1 MPHLLRDLL
10 AEPSDR
16 KSFAVISI
24 VAVIVIV
31 AAYDFWHWKSMS
43 GFVTSLDH
51 GNVLFEDYVDHFYP
65 MGRQILSSDRPVHG
79 YFYSAFFALLL
90 SPLSQLP
97 ETPALWLWGILQV
110 VCLALLWSLPRRS
123 LMRLWPNVGWLY
135 VLIFITSVPVL
146 HNFKWGQV
154 SVPITLLILGSVVAH
169 QRGGRVVSGTLLG
182 LAAAIKY
189 YPGLFAI
196 YYLYRRDAR
205 ALAAFAAATV
215 LFLLVLPATVLTPAG
230 VIDFQKESFAA
241 ISNAPWVAKNVNSQY
256 MPYVALR
263 VLPLRPTAGTRE
275 ALTIVGFGVVCAT
288 LGLLWFHQH
297 RTGRDDPS
305 LFAAGAFLCL
315 PFLLRTSW
323 PHYFVFLPFCQMLI
337 LWRLWS
343 MRHGRRVWS
352 LAFCAVTLVS
362 AALSS
367 VFVFNMF
374 PHWHMY
380 SSRGLYLAAD
390 LLSLV
395 ALFGLI
401 GLSARGARR
410 EGASHLIPPSHR
422 RRSLATHLRI
432 W

>member
-1 MPHLLRDLL
+1 MRCCKGTIPESQTERVSMPRLPRDLL
-10 AEPSDR
+10 AEHSGR
-16 KSFAVISI
+16 KSFTIICV
-24 VAVIVIV
+24 VVVIVIV
-31 AAYDFWHWKSMS
+31 AAYDFWQWKSVS

-97 ETPALWLWGILQV
+97 ETAAVWLWGILQA
-110 VCLALLWSLPRRS
+110 VCLGLLWSLPRRN
-123 LMRLWPNVGWLY
+123 LMNLSPNVGWLY
-135 VLIFITSVPVL
+135 VLVFLTSVPVL

-154 SVPITLLILGSVVAH
+154 SVPITLITLGSILAL
-169 QRGGRVVSGTLLG
+169 QRGGRVLSGTLLG

-189 YPGLFAI
+189 YPGLFAV

-205 ALAAFAAATV
+205 ALTAFAAATV
-215 LFLLVLPATVLTPAG
+215 LFLLVLPATILSPAG
-230 VIDFQKESFAA
+230 AIDFQKESFAA
-241 ISNAPWVAKNVNSQY
+241 IFNAPWVAENVNSQY
-256 MPYVALR
+256 MPHVALR

-275 ALTIVGFGVVCAT
+275 ALTIVGFGVVCGT
-288 LGLLWFHQH
+288 LGLLWLHQR
-297 RTGRDDPS
+297 RTGCYDPS

-337 LWRLWS
+337 FWRLWS
-343 MRHGRRVWS
+343 MRHERRAWS
-352 LAFCAVTLVS
+352 LAFCAITLVS

-390 LLSLV
+390 LLALV
-395 ALFGLI
+395 ALYGLM
-401 GLSARGARR
+401 GLSLRGVRR
-410 EGASHLIPPSHR
+410 EGA
-422 RRSLATHLRI
+422 A
-432 W
+432 